1 MKHVED
7 FFNMESDAM
16 DTYFECSVCHE
27 EKELEEVEV
36 DDFGEF
42 ILDWDNN
49 SSQNHIQ
56 SLSRLYLSQI
66 HQHLIYIIW

>member
-1 MKHVED
+1 MKHVDD

-42 ILDWDNN
+42 ICKHCWHEWEAEKKHEEWEYWNAKL
-49 SSQNHIQ
+49 
-56 SLSRLYLSQI
+56 
-66 HQHLIYIIW
+66 